1 MKQNKSKHI
10 FLYADN
16 LYGYAMQRFLTTGG
30 FKWIDIK
37 EFNLNKTKI
46 VQKTVYW
53 KLILN
58 IQENYTNYTM
68 IIL

>member
-1 MKQNKSKHI
+1 M
-10 FLYADN
+10 YANN
-16 LYGYAMQRFLTTGG
+16 LYGYVMQRFLPTGG

-37 EFNLNKTKI
+37 EFNLNTTKI